1 MEQLNLGN
9 EAVKSSRRRLSSI
22 LKAPRTSMK
31 ILGAEQEEQ
40 KEEIV
45 KPVEKKRNSRRV
57 SFATTN
63 NVRVFTNDA
72 KSESPVLASIQNTQV
87 AGDRPNE
94 KILRFV
100 DEGSHQIKGLDTLL
114 NTPLYLSQ
122 HKENFFSDPV
132 LQDDCVDRTMLLGE
146 DTGYMDITHSHT
158 ITIDEDYD
166 IEKET
171 NPDLSINMAQTVR
184 DGLNVT
190 SQKVLPR
197 EAKAERKNA
206 ANDSDFSAF
215 LASMS
220 LPTVNT
226 VKLQNPANTSTSEI
240 DKENHLPSFLM
251 KQHPGDKGN
260 SQQPSGLQR
269 RRSRVAFVEDDDLE
283 VTKSHTVVI
292 ENKDNT
298 QRFTPSVSENQR
310 SVAFMTSAFSNVP
323 DDMELTLSQT
333 AAINVKV
340 TGNITRNVQAA
351 LDHNRSQHFPEDDD
365 AMEMTGAFDASV
377 REKDLTMSM
386 KEQTQPSVPTIRRMS
401 SFNMVE
407 NGETT
412 DQNKA
417 GYLQSNVSVAQTA
430 NSDDMEMTGTF
441 DVPVREK
448 DHTVSMKESAQ
459 PPILKVRRMSSLT
472 MIGNGEMSNLSIA
485 QTTNL
490 DDMEMTEAVDVS
502 IREKEEV
509 LFPKA
514 SKVSIFDSFGNRE
527 IVDRNKFNS
536 NFIAPTA
543 NPDDM
548 EMTQCQTIV
557 LEDKQSSGNKPFS
570 NSRKSLPLASLS
582 RSVREDEHTGTI
594 KEEAL
599 HPVPIVRR
607 MSSLNVIGNGEMS
620 NLSFAQ
626 TGNLDDMEMTGAVD
640 ISIQEKKE
648 VLYPKASKMSIFDSF
663 GNGEIV
669 DQNKSSNKFIAPTAN
684 PDDMEMTQCQ
694 TIVLEDKQSSE
705 SKPFSNSRKS
715 LPLASL
721 SRSVREDEYTG
732 NIKKEALHPAPGV
745 NKTSCFDLFGNRV
758 IMDHDKSGHLSV
770 AQTPNSDEMEM
781 TQCQT
786 IFLDANQV
794 SGDKPLSNTRK
805 NWPRTSVS
813 GTEGSDGMDMTQA
826 FTGRI
831 ILNALSASKKERGES
846 ILMPATTASAQHNES
861 DCMDL
866 TCQPSTFDGISPP
879 SPDEMELT
887 RCTTINIDSNRTW
900 LGGAMNI
907 TGSRRAPFSANQT
920 ITVVEPMEMT
930 EVHMAPISEQKHK
943 AFMTRRKS
951 GARMMPLMCDPE
963 STDNRQTDFSNPDD
977 MDMTQC
983 QTVVLE
989 AENCKR
995 PKPFSKSRKSL
1006 NLVSTSSSPD
1016 VDGMEITQA
1025 LTGSIVLKSFVSNE
1039 ESKHERNL
1047 LPVAQSCQT
1056 QDESDCMEMT
1066 CQASASNLAIPCV
1079 DDEMELTGCNTIAV
1093 DSKSTLA
1100 ASATEIK
1107 AQESALWASTSV
1119 SRGTVASEE
1128 QNEVSEAAKCAIN
1141 HVFPSK
1147 HVLDLD
1153 STNIK
1158 CNNTETISYCPAGM
1172 QADKNVMM
1180 TDEDMQV
1187 MNVLT
1192 MPIEIEESVS
1202 LNEKEEAHIKTF
1214 CDTRNEEEGQ
1224 ALWHNKEQSTSSV
1237 QIEGSSSN
1245 ESVVDSF
1252 IKEELQHAKARR
1264 RSLADFQMELH
1275 NMSRRIQ
1282 DEHKVMTG
1290 STTAPLPSYSL
1301 PENSPKEQCEM
1312 DISSQPTSNV
1322 TPNIKQI
1329 NNSVKNEKTT
1339 PFSLKKKGFSSRLS
1353 LCGIVPKL
1361 PKRATTATPNKT
1373 VTISTNDSQC
1383 LQLEKHFDVVEQNSS
1398 CKTVDINDEEFPE
1411 MSSEEDLSRSLENW
1425 PINKQDSSDDSLAVP
1440 KTEEPLEDTVFESA
1454 TSTSPCFKRPHPE
1467 EDPITAE
1474 RTKKACVSDM
1484 GPDCHEAAV
1493 QWEGNFTRHAAQNP
1507 KAKTIEDTGVS
1518 ESTLRYSQFDSH
1530 LDGTLDH
1537 AFDFNK
1543 KLEDGSITVN
1553 EFLSHF
1559 GINFVIHRSRPSA
1572 LPDSCRA
1579 GETRTMEDLLKEK
1592 YIYHPKQRVYEQD
1605 CKNLTEIVERLKEQM
1620 PEQEKSMGCI
1630 NGALHQE
1637 ICTLSE
1643 EQLKR
1648 FGSKLKERRA
1658 YFGKRSKALSHE
1670 MKGVLY
1676 SELIKTT
1683 QDAKQSLISK
1693 IKETDEMIE
1702 DLDGC
1707 INDLETELG
1716 FVEAMIMGDRL
1727 DAPRTRPALKSK
1739 EEDLHRLNAAVT
1751 EKERKIGELEIQL
1764 KTLESQQEKLH
1775 RESSSLKS
1783 NLATLNSLNEWR
1795 LDATDERGALFTFL
1809 HKTVHLQVNLQT
1821 PAGKEWMTEGVE
1833 RNIDVSFQ
1841 LHLDVEKSECHASM
1855 VHKLLALYYQSQTQW
1870 TQRYP
1875 TTRHIPE
1882 LLHDISL
1889 VVGRL
1894 RLLGEEIHRLKKWGG
1909 LKLRILKITST
1920 DTRVHVVFSSLKA
1933 FEKFELS
1940 LMVTP
1945 DYPFGPLQI
1954 QDFKKHMGNARL
1966 SQIEDIISS
1975 VKPGKNYLTKVLK
1988 KIHDDLLC

>member
-31 ILGAEQEEQ
+31 VLGAEQEEQ

-72 KSESPVLASIQNTQV
+72 KSESPVLASIQNTQA

-132 LQDDCVDRTMLLGE
+132 LQDDTVDRTMLLGE

-158 ITIDEDYD
+158 ITIDEDYE
-166 IEKET
+166 IEEAR
-171 NPDLSINMAQTVR
+171 SINMAQTVCG
-184 DGLNVT
+184 DLNVA
-190 SQKVLPR
+190 SQKGLPR
-197 EAKAERKNA
+197 EAITERKNA

-226 VKLQNPANTSTSEI
+226 IKLQNSERNSEVGNIFISANTSTLEI

-251 KQHPGDKGN
+251 KQHPSDKDN
-260 SQQPSGLQR
+260 PQQPQGLQR

-283 VTKSHTVVI
+283 ATKSHTVVI
-292 ENKDNT
+292 ENQDNV
-298 QRFTPSVSENQR
+298 QPFTPSVSVNQR
-310 SVAFMTSAFSNVP
+310 SVAFMTSAFSNIP
-323 DDMELTLSQT
+323 DDMDLTLSQT

-340 TGNITRNVQAA
+340 TGNITRSVQAA
-351 LDHNRSQHFPEDDD
+351 LDHNRSHHFPEDDD

-377 REKDLTMSM
+377 REKDYTMSM
-386 KEQTQPSVPTIRRMS
+386 KEQAQPSVPTIKRMS
-401 SFNMVE
+401 SFNMVG

-417 GYLQSNVSVAQTA
+417 GYFQNNLSVAQAA

-441 DVPVREK
+441 DVSV
-448 DHTVSMKESAQ
+448 Q
-459 PPILKVRRMSSLT
+459 PSIPTIRRMSSVNV
-472 MIGNGEMSNLSIA
+472 IGNGEVRDQNKAGPFQRNLSIV
-485 QTTNL
+485 QTANL
-490 DDMEMTEAVDVS
+490 DDMEMTGALDIS
-502 IREKEEV
+502 IQEKEED
-509 LFPKA
+509 LFPRR
-514 SKVSIFDSFGNRE
+514 SKMSFGNGE
-527 IVDRNKFNS
+527 MVDRNKTS

-543 NPDDM
+543 NSDDM
-548 EMTQCQTIV
+548 DITQCQTIV
-557 LEDKQSSGNKPFS
+557 LEDKQSTGNIQQLKSFSNSRKSLPLVSLSKTVQENEHTGCMKEDALHPVPKVTKMSCFDLVGNGVLMDHNKSGYPPIAQTANSDEMDMTQCQTIVLEDQQSTGNKSFS
-570 NSRKSLPLASLS
+570 NSRKSLPLAFLF
-582 RSVREDEHTGTI
+582 RSVREDEHTGCM
-594 KEEAL
+594 KEDAL
-599 HPVPIVRR
+599 RPVP
-607 MSSLNVIGNGEMS
+607 NVS
-620 NLSFAQ
+620 
-626 TGNLDDMEMTGAVD
+626 
-640 ISIQEKKE
+640 
-648 VLYPKASKMSIFDSF
+648 
-663 GNGEIV
+663 
-669 DQNKSSNKFIAPTAN
+669 
-684 PDDMEMTQCQ
+684 
-694 TIVLEDKQSSE
+694 
-705 SKPFSNSRKS
+705 
-715 LPLASL
+715 
-721 SRSVREDEYTG
+721 
-732 NIKKEALHPAPGV
+732 
-745 NKTSCFDLFGNRV
+745 KTSCFDLVENGVMMDNNRSQNLP
-758 IMDHDKSGHLSV
+758 I
-770 AQTPNSDEMEM
+770 AQTANSDEMEM

-786 IFLDANQV
+786 IFLEAKQV
-794 SGDKPLSNTRK
+794 SGDKPISNTRK
-805 NWPRTSVS
+805 NWPHTSVS

-846 ILMPATTASAQHNES
+846 ILMPATTTSAQHNES

-866 TCQPSTFDGISPP
+866 TCQPSTFKGISSPT
-879 SPDEMELT
+879 PDEMELT

-900 LGGAMNI
+900 LGSGVDIMG
-907 TGSRRAPFSANQT
+907 TRRATFSANQT

-951 GARMMPLMCDPE
+951 GARMMPMMCDTE
-963 STDNRQTDFSNPDD
+963 STEADNRQTDFSNPDD

-989 AENCKR
+989 AENYKR
-995 PKPFSKSRKSL
+995 AKSFSKSRKSL

-1016 VDGMEITQA
+1016 VDSMEMTQA
-1025 LTGSIVLKSFVSNE
+1025 LTSNIVLKSFVSNE
-1039 ESKHERNL
+1039 ESKHKRNL

-1079 DDEMELTGCNTIAV
+1079 DDEMELTGCNTIAI

-1100 ASATEIK
+1100 ASATQIK
-1107 AQESALWASTSV
+1107 AHESALWASTSV
-1119 SRGTVASEE
+1119 SRCTVSSEE

-1141 HVFPSK
+1141 QVFASK
-1147 HVLDLD
+1147 HVFDLD
-1153 STNIK
+1153 GTNIK
-1158 CNNTETISYCPAGM
+1158 CNNTETMSYCPADM
-1172 QADKNVMM
+1172 QADKNCEMAHPSNVIT
-1180 TDEDMQV
+1180 TDEDDDMQV
-1187 MNVLT
+1187 TNVLT
-1192 MPIEIEESVS
+1192 MPIETEKGVS
-1202 LNEKEEAHIKTF
+1202 FNEKEAHIKTF
-1214 CDTRNEEEGQ
+1214 YDTRNEEEGQ
-1224 ALWHNKEQSTSSV
+1224 SLCTKEQSTSSV
-1237 QIEGSSSN
+1237 QLEGSSSN
-1245 ESVVDSF
+1245 DSVVDSF
-1252 IKEELQHAKARR
+1252 IKEELQHVKARR
-1264 RSLADFQMELH
+1264 RSLADFQMDLH

-1282 DEHKVMTG
+1282 EEHRVMTG
-1290 STTAPLPSYSL
+1290 STTAPLPPCSL
-1301 PENSPKEQCEM
+1301 PENSLKEQCEM
-1312 DISSQPTSNV
+1312 DISSKPTSNV

-1329 NNSVKNEKTT
+1329 NNSVQNEKTT
-1339 PFSLKKKGFSSRLS
+1339 PFSLKKKAFSSRLS

-1373 VTISTNDSQC
+1373 VTISTNDLQC
-1383 LQLEKHFDVVEQNSS
+1383 LQLEKHFDVVEKNSN

-1425 PINKQDSSDDSLAVP
+1425 PVNKQDSLDGSLAEP
-1440 KTEEPLEDTVFESA
+1440 KHEEPLENSVFESE
-1454 TSTSPCFKRPHPE
+1454 TSPRFKRPHSE

-1518 ESTLRYSQFDSH
+1518 ESTLRCSQFDSH
-1530 LDGTLDH
+1530 MDGTLDLV
-1537 AFDFNK
+1537 FDFNK

-1553 EFLSHF
+1553 EFFSHF

-1620 PEQEKSMGCI
+1620 PGQEKSMGCI
-1630 NGALHQE
+1630 NGALQQE
-1637 ICTLSE
+1637 LCTLSE
-1643 EQLKR
+1643 EQLKSV
-1648 FGSKLKERRA
+1648 GSKLKERRV

-1676 SELIKTT
+1676 SELIRTT
-1683 QDAKQSLISK
+1683 KDAKQSLISK
-1693 IKETDEMIE
+1693 IKETNEMIE

-1707 INDLETELG
+1707 INDLETELAS
-1716 FVEAMIMGDRL
+1716 VEAMIMGDHL
-1727 DAPRTRPALKSK
+1727 DAPQTRPALAK
-1739 EEDLHRLNAAVT
+1739 EMDLHRLNSAVT
-1751 EKERKIGELEIQL
+1751 EKEREIGELEIQL
-1764 KTLESQQEKLH
+1764 RTLESRQEKLQG
-1775 RESSSLKS
+1775 ESSCLKS

-1821 PAGKEWMTEGVE
+1821 PAGKEWMTEDVE

-1855 VHKLLALYYQSQTQW
+1855 VHKLLALYCHSQTHW

-1889 VVGRL
+1889 VVARL

-1909 LKLRILKITST
+1909 LKLRILNITCT
-1920 DTRVHVVFSSLKA
+1920 DTRVHIIFSSLKA

-1945 DYPFGPLQI
+1945 NYPFGPLHI
-1954 QDFKKHMGNARL
+1954 QDFKKHMGNTRL
-1966 SQIEDIISS
+1966 SQIENIISS
-1975 VKPGKNYLTKVLK
+1975 VKPAKNYLTKVLK

>member
-1 MEQLNLGN
+1 
-9 EAVKSSRRRLSSI
+9 
-22 LKAPRTSMK
+22 
-31 ILGAEQEEQ
+31 
-40 KEEIV
+40 
-45 KPVEKKRNSRRV
+45 
-57 SFATTN
+57 
-63 NVRVFTNDA
+63 
-72 KSESPVLASIQNTQV
+72 
-87 AGDRPNE
+87 
-94 KILRFV
+94 
-100 DEGSHQIKGLDTLL
+100 
-114 NTPLYLSQ
+114 
-122 HKENFFSDPV
+122 
-132 LQDDCVDRTMLLGE
+132 MLLGE

-158 ITIDEDYD
+158 ITIDEDYE
-166 IEKET
+166 IEEATK
-171 NPDLSINMAQTVR
+171 PDFSINRAQTVR
-184 DGLNVT
+184 GDLNVA
-190 SQKVLPR
+190 SQKGLPR

-226 VKLQNPANTSTSEI
+226 IKLQNSEGQLGNIFSSTNTSTSEI

-251 KQHPGDKGN
+251 KQHPGDKSN
-260 SQQPSGLQR
+260 SQQPRGLQR

-283 VTKSHTVVI
+283 ETKSHTVVI
-292 ENKDNT
+292 ENQDNA
-298 QRFTPSVSENQR
+298 QCFTPSVSVNQR
-310 SVAFMTSAFSNVP
+310 RVSFMTSGFSNVP
-323 DDMELTLSQT
+323 DDMDLTLSQT

-340 TGNITRNVQAA
+340 TENITRNVQAA
-351 LDHNRSQHFPEDDD
+351 LNHKRDHFSEDDD
-365 AMEMTGAFDASV
+365 AMEMTGAFDASI
-377 REKDLTMSM
+377 REKDHTMSM
-386 KEQTQPSVPTIRRMS
+386 KEQAQPSVPTIRRMS
-401 SFNMVE
+401 SFNMFG

-412 DQNKA
+412 DQNKD
-417 GYLQSNVSVAQTA
+417 GYFQNNLSVAQVA

-441 DVPVREK
+441 DVSVREK
-448 DHTVSMKESAQ
+448 DHTVSMKEPAQ
-459 PPILKVRRMSSLT
+459 PLIPTISRMSSLN
-472 MIGNGEMSNLSIA
+472 MIGNGEMKDQNKGGHFQSNISIA

-490 DDMEMTEAVDVS
+490 DDMEMTGALDIS
-502 IREKEEV
+502 IREKGEA

-514 SKVSIFDSFGNRE
+514 SRMSFRNGE
-527 IVDRNKFNS
+527 TVDRNKSAN

-543 NPDDM
+543 NSDDM
-548 EMTQCQTIV
+548 DMTQCQTIF
-557 LEDKQSSGNKPFS
+557 LEDKQSTGNKSFS
-570 NSRKSLPLASLS
+570 NSRKNLPLVSLS
-582 RSVREDEHTGTI
+582 RSVREDEHTGNM
-594 KEEAL
+594 KAEAL
-599 HPVPIVRR
+599 HLVPRV
-607 MSSLNVIGNGEMS
+607 SKTSCFDLVGNGVLMDHS
-620 NLSFAQ
+620 KSGYLPIAQ
-626 TGNLDDMEMTGAVD
+626 TANSDEMD
-640 ISIQEKKE
+640 
-648 VLYPKASKMSIFDSF
+648 
-663 GNGEIV
+663 
-669 DQNKSSNKFIAPTAN
+669 
-684 PDDMEMTQCQ
+684 MTQCQ
-694 TIVLEDKQSSE
+694 TVVLEDKQSTGNKS
-705 SKPFSNSRKS
+705 FSNSRNS
-715 LPLASL
+715 LPLAFISK
-721 SRSVREDEYTG
+721 SVREDEHTG
-732 NIKKEALHPAPGV
+732 SMKEDALRPVPRV
-745 NKTSCFDLFGNRV
+745 SKTSCFDLVGNGM
-758 IMDHDKSGHLSV
+758 IMDDNKSGHLPI
-770 AQTPNSDEMEM
+770 AQTANSDEMEM
-781 TQCQT
+781 TRCQT
-786 IFLDANQV
+786 IFLEAKQV

-805 NWPRTSVS
+805 NWPHTSVS

-846 ILMPATTASAQHNES
+846 ILMPATTISAQHNDS

-879 SPDEMELT
+879 VPDEMELT

-900 LGGAMNI
+900 LGGGVDI
-907 TGSRRAPFSANQT
+907 TATRRAPFSANQT

-963 STDNRQTDFSNPDD
+963 STEADNRQTDFSNPDD

-989 AENCKR
+989 AENRKR
-995 PKPFSKSRKSL
+995 AKPFSKSRKSL

-1025 LTGSIVLKSFVSNE
+1025 LTGNIVLKSFVSNE

-1047 LPVAQSCQT
+1047 LPVAQICQT

-1066 CQASASNLAIPCV
+1066 CRGSASYLAIPCV
-1079 DDEMELTGCNTIAV
+1079 DDEMELTGCNTIAI

-1100 ASATEIK
+1100 ASATQIK
-1107 AQESALWASTSV
+1107 VHESALWASTSV
-1119 SRGTVASEE
+1119 SRCTVSNEE

-1141 HVFPSK
+1141 QVFASK
-1147 HVLDLD
+1147 HIFNLD

-1158 CNNTETISYCPAGM
+1158 CNNTETISYSPADM
-1172 QADKNVMM
+1172 QADKNCEMAHPSNVM
-1180 TDEDMQV
+1180 TADEDDDMQV
-1187 MNVLT
+1187 TNVLT
-1192 MPIEIEESVS
+1192 MPIETDKSVS
-1202 LNEKEEAHIKTF
+1202 SNEKEAHLKPF
-1214 CDTRNEEEGQ
+1214 YDTRNEEEGQ
-1224 ALWHNKEQSTSSV
+1224 ALWPNKEQSTSSI
-1237 QIEGSSSN
+1237 QLEGSSN
-1245 ESVVDSF
+1245 DSVIDSF
-1252 IKEELQHAKARR
+1252 IKEELQHVKARR
-1264 RSLADFQMELH
+1264 RSLADFQMDLH

-1282 DEHKVMTG
+1282 EEHRVMTG
-1290 STTAPLPSYSL
+1290 STTAPLPPCSL
-1301 PENSPKEQCEM
+1301 PENSLKEQCEM

-1329 NNSVKNEKTT
+1329 NNSVQNEKTT
-1339 PFSLKKKGFSSRLS
+1339 PFSLKKKAFSSRLS

-1373 VTISTNDSQC
+1373 VTISTNDLQC
-1383 LQLEKHFDVVEQNSS
+1383 LQLEKHFDVVEQNSN

-1425 PINKQDSSDDSLAVP
+1425 PINKQDSLEGSSAVP
-1440 KTEEPLEDTVFESA
+1440 KIEEPLENSVFESG
-1454 TSTSPCFKRPHPE
+1454 TSPCFKRPHPE

-1493 QWEGNFTRHAAQNP
+1493 QWEGNFTRHAAQDP

-1518 ESTLRYSQFDSH
+1518 ESTLRCSQFDSH
-1530 LDGTLDH
+1530 MDRTLDLV
-1537 AFDFNK
+1537 FDFNK

-1579 GETRTMEDLLKEK
+1579 GETLTMEYLLKEK
-1592 YIYHPKQRVYEQD
+1592 YIHHPKQRVYEQD

-1620 PEQEKSMGCI
+1620 PEQEKSIGCI
-1630 NGALHQE
+1630 NGALQLE
-1637 ICTLSE
+1637 LCTLSE
-1643 EQLKR
+1643 EKLKR
-1648 FGSKLKERRA
+1648 FGSKLKERRV

-1676 SELIKTT
+1676 SELIRTT

-1707 INDLETELG
+1707 INDLETELAS
-1716 FVEAMIMGDRL
+1716 VEAMIMGDHL
-1727 DAPRTRPALKSK
+1727 DAPQTRPALKAK
-1739 EEDLHRLNAAVT
+1739 EENLHRLNSGVT
-1751 EKERKIGELEIQL
+1751 EKEREIGELEIQL
-1764 KTLESQQEKLH
+1764 RTLESQQEKLQG
-1775 RESSSLKS
+1775 ESNCLKS

-1795 LDATDERGALFTFL
+1795 LNATDERGALFTFL

-1821 PAGKEWMTEGVE
+1821 PAGKEWMTEDVE

-1841 LHLDVEKSECHASM
+1841 LHLDVENSECNASM
-1855 VHKLLALYYQSQTQW
+1855 VHKLLALYYHSQTHW

-1889 VVGRL
+1889 VVARL

-1909 LKLRILKITST
+1909 LKLRILKITCM
-1920 DTRVHVVFSSLKA
+1920 DTRVHIVFSSLKA

-1945 DYPFGPLQI
+1945 DYPFGPLHI
-1954 QDFKKHMGNARL
+1954 QDFKKHMGNTRL

-1975 VKPGKNYLTKVLK
+1975 VKPAKNYLTKVLK

>member
-509 LFPKA
+509 LF
-514 SKVSIFDSFGNRE
+514 
-527 IVDRNKFNS
+527 
-536 NFIAPTA
+536 
-543 NPDDM
+543 
-548 EMTQCQTIV
+548 
-557 LEDKQSSGNKPFS
+557 
-570 NSRKSLPLASLS
+570 
-582 RSVREDEHTGTI
+582 
-594 KEEAL
+594 
-599 HPVPIVRR
+599 
-607 MSSLNVIGNGEMS
+607 
-620 NLSFAQ
+620 
-626 TGNLDDMEMTGAVD
+626 
-640 ISIQEKKE
+640 
-648 VLYPKASKMSIFDSF
+648 PKASKMSIFDSF